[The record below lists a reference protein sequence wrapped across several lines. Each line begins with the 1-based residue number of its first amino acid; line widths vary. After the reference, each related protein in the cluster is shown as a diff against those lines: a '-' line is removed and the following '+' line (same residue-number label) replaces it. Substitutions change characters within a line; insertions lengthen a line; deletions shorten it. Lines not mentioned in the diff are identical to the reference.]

1 MAKQPKEGEAQP
13 KEVEVSEGER
23 DKVLIAKQARLE
35 KIRLAARELVDRDRP
50 TPELLLRQASEVAS
64 EKIQS
69 IFGGRLVRGA
79 FQLMVGPGE
88 AGKGMVSADIIAR
101 MSTGV
106 PFPGEGNQTRPPL
119 STVVCVTEDSA
130 ARVKARLVAAG
141 ANLSN
146 IYFVDGPPAMRGG
159 LIVPSPIAF
168 DSDAGALLNKIRD
181 RGIAAL
187 FLETTVEHL
196 GDRENKK
203 QWSTNNEA
211 EVRRALAPLVAVC
224 REGGII
230 GWGIMHPRKSKEG
243 GIEDSISGSAAF
255 RNTGRG
261 VMNVYKDPMEEAT
274 GTRKNP
280 WRLLLSSKANYLA
293 TRPPTLRFRVE
304 SWDLDPTEGR
314 VVWGIEKKN
323 LIDERSAEDVWRQIH
338 DLTRNRR
345 DYSVRDAEVFL
356 RKLLKEGM
364 KTLADIKK
372 ACEEDGHSWRAIERA
387 KDNLRVESVKQGFP
401 AKVVGWKLGAE
412 NLSDDS
418 GDM

>member
-1 MAKQPKEGEAQP
+1 MAKQSKKPEQ
-13 KEVEVSEGER
+13 EVETAPESER
-23 DKVLIAKQARLE
+23 DKILIAKQFRLE
-35 KIRLAARELVDRDRP
+35 KIRQAAKELVDRDRP
-50 TPELLLRQASEVAS
+50 TPELLLRQATEVTS

-101 MSTGV
+101 MSTGI
-106 PFPGEGNQTRPPL
+106 PFPGEGGQTRPPM

-141 ANLSN
+141 ANLSHV
-146 IYFVDGPPAMRGG
+146 YFVDGPPAMRGG

-168 DSDAGALLNKIRD
+168 DSDAGALLNKIREK
-181 RGIAAL
+181 GIAAI

-196 GDRENKK
+196 GDREGKK
-203 QWSTNNEA
+203 QWSSSNEA
-211 EVRRALAPLVAVC
+211 EVRRALSPLVAVC

-293 TRPPTLRFRVE
+293 HRPDTLRFRVE

-323 LIDERSAEDVWRQIH
+323 LVDERSAEDVWRQMR

-345 DYSVRDAEVFL
+345 DYVVRDAEVFL

-364 KTLADIKK
+364 KSLEDIKK
-372 ACEEDGHSWRAIERA
+372 ASEDDGHNWRAIERA
-387 KDNLRVESVKQGFP
+387 KENLRIESVKQGFP
-401 AKVVGWKLGAE
+401 AKVIGWKLGAE
-412 NLSDDS
+412 NLSDTEE
-418 GDM
+418 DM